1 MNFAVLVFPGSNCD
15 IDCYKAVEDT
25 IGQPVDY
32 VWHTETDLSKYDC
45 ILIPGGFSY
54 GDYLRCGAIAR
65 FAPVMGA
72 LVKAAEEGKYILGIC
87 NGFQILLESGLLP
100 GAMLRNRSLKF
111 RCHAAMLQVEN
122 TNTPF
127 TSDYTK
133 GELINIPIA
142 HGEGNYYCD
151 EATLAELKA
160 NNQIVFR
167 YEAGNNPNGSVD
179 DIAGICNRAGNV
191 LGMMPHPERAVHELL
206 GSADGRK
213 MFTSILSTWREKH
226 GAAAIG

>member
-65 FAPVMGA
+65 FAPVMSA

-100 GAMLRNRSLKF
+100 GGMLHNRSLKF

-127 TSDYTK
+127 TSDYAK